1 MEAILKFQLPE
12 EKSEFN
18 FATQGSDWWNV
29 CWEMDQWLRTQYKYM
44 PDEGFNEDKY
54 NTYVEVKNKLME
66 LIHENGVSL
75 DNI

>member
-29 CWEMDQWLRTQYKYM
+29 CWEMDQWLRTQ
-44 PDEGFNEDKY
+44 
-54 NTYVEVKNKLME
+54 
-66 LIHENGVSL
+66 
-75 DNI
+75 